1 MEVQA
6 LFLAQVPLPEGIDHQ
21 IVVQLLAQV
30 LLLEGPQQ
38 PTHIGGSAIQRPIQ
52 RQYWAFRGAGAQP
65 PGHITGAVTGGRH
78 NLQDALFRGRE
89 TFISRALPLSTK
101 ETVEGD
107 TLAMRAMSLMVAIA
121 KAPFLC
127 DSSILPK
134 FAWKVNSSRNA

>member
-52 RQYWAFRGAGAQP
+52 RQYRALRGAGAQP
-65 PGHITGAVTGGRH
+65 PGHITGAVAATISRMRCSVTG
-78 NLQDALFRGRE
+78 E
-89 TFISRALPLSTK
+89 TFISRALPLRTK

-107 TLAMRAMSLMVAIA
+107 ILAIRAMSLMVAIA

-134 FAWKVNSSRNA
+134 FARKVNSSRKA

>member
-38 PTHIGGSAIQRPIQ
+38 PSHIGGSAIQRPIQ
-52 RQYWAFRGAGAQP
+52 RQYRAFRFAGAQP
-65 PGHITGAVTGGRH
+65 PGHITGAVAGGRH
-78 NLQDALFRGRE
+78 DLQDALFRGRGDLH
-89 TFISRALPLSTK
+89 LPRFAIEDK
-101 ETVEGD
+101 GNRGGRYIGD
-107 TLAMRAMSLMVAIA
+107 AGDVLDGCHSE
-121 KAPFLC
+121 APFLC

-134 FAWKVNSSRNA
+134 FARKVNSSRKA